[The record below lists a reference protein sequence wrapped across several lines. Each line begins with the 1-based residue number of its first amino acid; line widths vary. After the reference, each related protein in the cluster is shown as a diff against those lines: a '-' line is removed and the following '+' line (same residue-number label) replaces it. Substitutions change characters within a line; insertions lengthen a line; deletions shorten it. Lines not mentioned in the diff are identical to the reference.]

1 MDCLEENGSS
11 NENIESTTR
20 RLYQRAE
27 NLIKDTL
34 EIEGALV
41 LDISNP
47 DIDANIRD
55 ISPSDEVSTSTSAY
69 YLTRSHDD
77 EMETSSEEMCQ
88 STVSESGLSSHF
100 IQNQA
105 NYWALKIRGASVD
118 DRSALQPPS
127 GSFSKWCPSSFT
139 EVKPSSSMGV
149 KPDGEIYDESQIP
162 VYLRRLMPANSRYAM
177 GEFLIEASYPY

>member
-1 MDCLEENGSS
+1 VDCLEENGSS
-11 NENIESTTR
+11 NENIESMTR

-41 LDISNP
+41 LDISTP
-47 DIDANIRD
+47 DIDANTIRD
-55 ISPSDEVSTSTSAY
+55 ISPSDE
-69 YLTRSHDD
+69 
-77 EMETSSEEMCQ
+77 MEASSEEMCQ

-100 IQNQA
+100 TQNQA
-105 NYWALKIRGASVD
+105 NYWALKIPGASVD

-127 GSFSKWCPSSFT
+127 GSFSKRCPSSFT

-162 VYLRRLMPANSRYAM
+162 DYLRRLMPANSRYAM